1 MEGSTS
7 SKSRSALDSKK
18 WRDKKKA
25 EMGEDVFKAEEAKR
39 KMRER
44 SKENPE
50 KRQRRLNK
58 DNQRYDNM
66 IANETGSKK
75 SERLASEAAKK
86 RDLRKRKKVNIQEK
100 ENTSA
105 IDDESDYEKLRQS
118 NINEIKEKATKLGL
132 KVMFMK

>member
-1 MEGSTS
+1 
-7 SKSRSALDSKK
+7 
-18 WRDKKKA
+18 
-25 EMGEDVFKAEEAKR
+25 
-39 KMRER
+39 MRER

-105 IDDESDYEKLRQS
+105 IDEESDYEKLRQS
-118 NINEIKEKATKLGL
+118 NINEIKEKAKKLGL